1 MKFINKLFILSAA
14 AILFSSCLKDLDTLP
29 LNTTD
34 FTSENAYAN
43 EDSYLKALA
52 YINGYYMLVGQD
64 EAGKNDLGF
73 SDSGQAEFLSVPV

>member
-1 MKFINKLFILSAA
+1 MKFINKLFILSVA

-52 YINGYYMLVGQD
+52 YINGY
-64 EAGKNDLGF
+64 
-73 SDSGQAEFLSVPV
+73 

>member
-1 MKFINKLFILSAA
+1 MKFINKLFILSVA

-52 YINGYYMLVGQD
+52 YINGYYMLVGMMQVTMT
-64 EAGKNDLGF
+64 
-73 SDSGQAEFLSVPV
+73 SDSQIPDSLSS